1 MVEHRVSC
9 GRDFFCVPDLAAVLR
24 NATSGG
30 YEGISCTKAC
40 VQAQGKYPE
49 PIERFDFICV
59 PICHP
64 RYRREFLDPVPN
76 RTGAFTRSD
85 LVLSSQDWNSL
96 IVGKISPWLDLDST
110 NETVRKNSELALH
123 QELCYSVHLG
133 LPAVLVPLKS
143 YNCVNLAHHINTSIH
158 DMHVQQVWVHVP
170 MKSPEDECDKHLFQE
185 EEDVQTSKCKND
197 PWEWWNLFRTICANS
212 RKIGLALEISVELPS
227 EEELERWFGE
237 PVKAAILPTSLFL
250 TNRKAGFAVL
260 PRAHQALIKRLFR
273 LNTQL
278 ILTGVNKHKDK
289 GVGLYYKYLAH
300 LYQTQPELDNVSQFA
315 KGYEDY
321 LQCPL
326 QPLMDNLESQTYE
339 IFERDPIKYGQ
350 YQKAVHQALIDR
362 VPEEKKDS
370 VVTVI
375 MVVGAGRGPLVR
387 ASLTAGEESGR
398 KVRVYAVEKN
408 FNAVVTL
415 ETLKEEE
422 WNGDV
427 TVVSSDMREW
437 DAPEKADILVSELLG
452 SFGDNELSPECLDG
466 AQRFLKED
474 GISIPCE
481 YTSFLA
487 PISAPKLHYEVSQ
500 SSDTG
505 KGPLAPFETP
515 YVVRLH
521 NVTVISPPQPC
532 FSFEHPNRADRIDNS
547 RVRSLEFE
555 AKTSFSLHG
564 FAGYF
569 ETVLYKDVTLSIK
582 PDTHSE
588 GMFSWFPFYFP
599 VKEPQYVTAG
609 STITCHFWRKC
620 TPKKV
625 WYEWCMSKP
634 SPVPLHNPGG
644 RSYVIGL

>member
-1 MVEHRVSC
+1 MADQRVSC
-9 GRDFFCVPDLAAVLR
+9 GRDFFCVPDLAGALK
-24 NATSGG
+24 NATNGG
-30 YEGISCTKAC
+30 
-40 VQAQGKYPE
+40 
-49 PIERFDFICV
+49 FDFICV

-64 RYRREFLDPVPN
+64 RYRREFLDPVPD

-85 LVLSSQDWNSL
+85 LVLPSQDWNSL
-96 IVGKISPWLDLDST
+96 IVGKISPWLNLDSL
-110 NETVRKNSELALH
+110 NETVRKNSEKALH
-123 QELCYSVHLG
+123 QELCYSVHLS

-143 YNCVNLAHHINTSIH
+143 YNCVNLAQHINTSIT
-158 DMHVQQVWVHVP
+158 DTHVQQVWVHVP
-170 MKSPEDECDKHLFQE
+170 MKSPEDDCDKHLFADE
-185 EEDVQTSKCKND
+185 EEVSGNEYEKD
-197 PWEWWNLFRTICANS
+197 PWEWWNLFRTICGNS
-212 RKIGLALEISVELPS
+212 KRVGLALEISAELPS
-227 EEELERWFGE
+227 EEELERWCGE
-237 PVKAAILPTSLFL
+237 PIKAAILPTSLFL
-250 TNRKAGFAVL
+250 TNKKGYPVL
-260 PRAHQALIKRLFR
+260 PRAHQAFVRRLFR

-289 GVGLYYKYLAH
+289 GLGFYYQYLAH

-339 IFERDPIKYGQ
+339 IFERDPIKYRQ
-350 YQKAVHQALIDR
+350 YQKAVHQALLDR
-362 VPEEKKDS
+362 VPEDKKDS
-370 VVTVI
+370 YVTSIVLS
-375 MVVGAGRGPLVR
+375 R
-387 ASLTAGEESGR
+387 
-398 KVRVYAVEKN
+398 
-408 FNAVVTL
+408 L

-422 WNGDV
+422 WNGNV

-437 DAPEKADILVSELLG
+437 DAPEQADILVSELLG

-466 AQRFLKED
+466 AQRFLKDD

-487 PISAPKLHYEVSQ
+487 PISAPKLHNEVSQ
-500 SSDTG
+500 GNDTT

-521 NVTVISPPQPC
+521 NITAIAPPQQC
-532 FSFEHPNRADRIDNS
+532 FLFTHPNRASRIDNS
-547 RVRSLEFE
+547 RVKSLEFE
-555 AKTSFSLHG
+555 VKTSFTMHG

-569 ETVLYKDVTLSIK
+569 ETVLYGDIMLSIK

-588 GMFSWFPFYFP
+588 GMFSWFPFFFP
-599 VKEPQYVTAG
+599 IKEPQYVTAG
-609 STITCHFWRKC
+609 STVSCHFWRKC

-625 WYEWCMSKP
+625 WYEWCISRP
-634 SPVPLHNPGG
+634 APVPLHNPGG

>member
-1 MVEHRVSC
+1 MAEQRVSC
-9 GRDFFCVPDLAAVLR
+9 GRDFFCVPDLAAALK
-24 NATSGG
+24 NATNGG
-30 YEGISCTKAC
+30 
-40 VQAQGKYPE
+40 
-49 PIERFDFICV
+49 FDFICV

-64 RYRREFLDPVPN
+64 RYRRELLDPVPN
-76 RTGAFTRSD
+76 RSGAFTRSD
-85 LVLSSQDWNSL
+85 LVLPSQDWNSL

-110 NETVRKNSELALH
+110 NEIVKKNSELALH
-123 QELCYSVHLG
+123 QELCYSVHLS

-143 YNCVNLAHHINTSIH
+143 YNCVNLAQHINTSIH
-158 DMHVQQVWVHVP
+158 DTHVQQVWAHVP
-170 MKSPEDECDKHLFQE
+170 MRSPEDECDRHLFE
-185 EEDVQTSKCKND
+185 EEEEVKRSKYEKD
-197 PWEWWNLFRTICANS
+197 PWEWWNLFRTVCANS
-212 RKIGLALEISVELPS
+212 RKIGLALEISTELPS
-227 EEELERWFGE
+227 EEELVRWCGE

-250 TNRKAGFAVL
+250 TNKKGFPVL
-260 PRAHQALIKRLFR
+260 PRAHQALVKRLFR

-289 GVGLYYKYLAH
+289 GVGFYYQYLAH

-339 IFERDPIKYGQ
+339 IFERDPVKYSQ
-350 YQKAVHQALIDR
+350 YQKAVHKALVDR
-362 VPEEKKDS
+362 VPEDKKDS
-370 VVTVI
+370 VVTVV

-387 ASLTAGEESGR
+387 ASLTAAEESGR

-408 FNAVVTL
+408 PNAVVTL

-422 WNGDV
+422 WGGDV

-437 DAPEKADILVSELLG
+437 NSPEKADILVSELLG

-466 AQRFLKED
+466 AQRFLKDD

-487 PISAPKLHYEVSQ
+487 PVSAAKLHYEVSQ

-521 NVTVISPPQPC
+521 NVAVISPPQPC
-532 FSFEHPNRADRIDNS
+532 FVFVHPNRADRIDNS
-547 RVRSLEFE
+547 RVKSLEFE

-569 ETVLYKDVTLSIK
+569 ETVLYKDVTLSIR
-582 PDTHSE
+582 PETHSE

-599 VKEPQYVTAG
+599 IKEPQYVTAG

-634 SPVPLHNPGG
+634 APVPLHNPGG
-644 RSYVIGL
+644 RSYLIGL